1 MPTEQF
7 TVESVTPI
15 KSGTSK
21 GRDGSEGEW
30 MLFRVV
36 PKTPLDSGVTHFT
49 TFNAEW
55 KGRVGQTVQAEY
67 EVKQNGQYTDH
78 RLIDQKP
85 QRRGGFPVGP
95 GMDKID
101 SLSQSLDSSMAEI
114 I

>member
-30 MLFRVV
+30 MLFRVT

-85 QRRGGFPVGP
+85 QRRGGFWSISRWSDEDTL
-95 GMDKID
+95 M
-101 SLSQSLDSSMAEI
+101 QTLDPSD
-114 I
+114 